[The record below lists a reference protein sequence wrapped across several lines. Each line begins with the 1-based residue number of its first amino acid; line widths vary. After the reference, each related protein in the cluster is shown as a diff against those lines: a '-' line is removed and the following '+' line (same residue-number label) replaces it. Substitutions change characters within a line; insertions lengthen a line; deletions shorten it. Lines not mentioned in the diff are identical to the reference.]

1 MFRPA
6 VSQVFLHCFDGGELF
21 FHEQRAMIVA
31 VALPASRFL
40 ENFEGRL
47 KYFVNSKP

>member
-6 VSQVFLHCFDGGELF
+6 VVSQGFLHCFDGGEL